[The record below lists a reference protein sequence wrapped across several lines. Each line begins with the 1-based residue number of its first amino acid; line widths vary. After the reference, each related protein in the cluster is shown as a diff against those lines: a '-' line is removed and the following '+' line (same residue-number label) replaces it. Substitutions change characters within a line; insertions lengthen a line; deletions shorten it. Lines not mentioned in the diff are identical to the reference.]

1 MKPRRLTRWTAVVAV
16 APTAVLGVSA
26 GAAIAVWTISGV
38 GSGQAAARTLSAPT
52 SVTATCA
59 STTSVRVDW
68 QAAQFPPYI
77 DTYRVA
83 RSANGGG
90 SWTNVGSL
98 VTATTATSYSLT
110 DAPGNGTYVWR
121 VTANKGTNWRTNS
134 ANSNSRTLSTTLLLL
149 KECN

>member
-1 MKPRRLTRWTAVVAV
+1 
-16 APTAVLGVSA
+16 VSA